1 MALSW
6 QQITETH
13 GSSTGTKSY
22 RKRVVLNKSK
32 NSIILHIL
40 KMNSILSIEIKKIY
54 YYIILFRLKQI
65 TTCKS
70 QEPLTIPRVPDQQ
83 AGNLGNFCIIIPRI

>member
-1 MALSW
+1 
-6 QQITETH
+6 
-13 GSSTGTKSY
+13 
-22 RKRVVLNKSK
+22 
-32 NSIILHIL
+32 
-40 KMNSILSIEIKKIY
+40 MNSILSIEIKKIY